1 MKKKEAAND
10 ILMFDITEE
19 NKRMAHPLT
28 RALQEV
34 QELRRAIA
42 QQGKDM
48 QSLGQAKNRILDAK
62 KMFQNLEKEHNLQ
75 GRRLAKAQSE
85 RDELCTKFEL
95 MVYDMQQKSG
105 LKNLLVQRRLDVVGE
120 TTKRRDAELG
130 EMLNSLSLNPEAL
143 HHVSM
148 KLNEVLTSKSQVI
161 STLQSDNLKLS
172 KAYNDL
178 MLVYRAKMNA
188 FGVQIEELG
197 VSNDA
202 VMSDPSS
209 FANRS

>member
-1 MKKKEAAND
+1 
-10 ILMFDITEE
+10 
-19 NKRMAHPLT
+19 
-28 RALQEV
+28 
-34 QELRRAIA
+34 
-42 QQGKDM
+42 
-48 QSLGQAKNRILDAK
+48 
-62 KMFQNLEKEHNLQ
+62 
-75 GRRLAKAQSE
+75 
-85 RDELCTKFEL
+85 
-95 MVYDMQQKSG
+95 MQQKSG